1 MLHSAC
7 CCQCQKTLSLKYC
20 SASKAGLSLHPS
32 CGLGRKAHDCLARD
46 IQIPKRRSAIRS
58 HSPRHVVTFASAD
71 LQTTF
76 QPFVTRDVTATVL
89 AVVGAYVWVRLFDWL
104 ATKGVLE
111 QTLSRKLV
119 HITSGPLF
127 VLTWPLFSAG
137 SNARYFAAVVPLL
150 NALRLA
156 LVGTGLVK
164 SEGTVKA
171 VSRGGDRQEL
181 LRGPLFY
188 VLIMTAVTVVFW
200 RESPVG
206 MMVLSLMCGGDG
218 LADIIGRKYGTVKL
232 PFNKAKSWA
241 GSLAMFTGGAVMSLA
256 FIALYNALGYFPYGV
271 QILLP
276 TVLSTSLVACAVE
289 SLPINQIIDDN
300 FSVPAI
306 TAIMGHF
313 LLQAVEKSSG
323 LL

>member
-1 MLHSAC
+1 MSGQVVALRGLSCCNGLCCSGSDEMLHSAC

-111 QTLSRKLV
+111 QVGRLCMQTPTGGSSYGCSRLSMSAAVQTLSRKLV

-127 VLTWPLFSAG
+127 VLTWPLF
-137 SNARYFAAVVPLL
+137 R
-150 NALRLA
+150 
-156 LVGTGLVK
+156 
-164 SEGTVKA
+164 
-171 VSRGGDRQEL
+171 
-181 LRGPLFY
+181 
-188 VLIMTAVTVVFW
+188 
-200 RESPVG
+200 
-206 MMVLSLMCGGDG
+206 
-218 LADIIGRKYGTVKL
+218 
-232 PFNKAKSWA
+232 
-241 GSLAMFTGGAVMSLA
+241 
-256 FIALYNALGYFPYGV
+256 
-271 QILLP
+271 
-276 TVLSTSLVACAVE
+276 
-289 SLPINQIIDDN
+289 
-300 FSVPAI
+300 
-306 TAIMGHF
+306 
-313 LLQAVEKSSG
+313 
-323 LL
+323 